1 MPEKT
6 SKRIKTI
13 FFKILVIIYIS
24 ELLNLGVKIMAPYSA
39 LLNENLPNLPHDL
52 TIFFKLGLTLCKT
65 EQRLRGHEK

>member
-1 MPEKT
+1 
-6 SKRIKTI
+6 
-13 FFKILVIIYIS
+13 
-24 ELLNLGVKIMAPYSA
+24 MAPYSA